1 MGVRTAVVALLCM
14 LFAAVAAGKEPRK
27 MTAMTLTSPAFAE
40 GGAIP
45 ARHTCD
51 GADTS
56 PPLVIANVPAGANSL
71 ALIVDDPDAPVGTWV
86 HWVVW
91 GIPPH
96 TREIAE
102 NRLPAGAQQGRNDW
116 KRNSYGGP
124 CPPSGTHR
132 YFFKLYALDTSLA
145 LGADTT
151 KKELERAMSRH
162 ILAHVEL
169 KGTYRRR

>member
-1 MGVRTAVVALLCM
+1 MGVRTAVVALLC
-14 LFAAVAAGKEPRK
+14 LLLPAAAGKEPRK
-27 MTAMTLTSPAFAE
+27 MTMTLTSPAFAD
-40 GGAIP
+40 GAAIP
-45 ARHTCD
+45 SKYTCD
-51 GADTS
+51 GADSS
-56 PPLVIANVPAGANSL
+56 PPLAIAGIPAGTRSL

-91 GIPPH
+91 GIPPE

-102 NRLPAGAQQGRNDW
+102 NRLPAGAHQGRNDW

-132 YFFKLYALDTSLA
+132 YFFKLYALDIPLA
-145 LGADTT
+145 IGADST
-151 KKELERAMSRH
+151 KKELERAMAGH
-162 ILAHVEL
+162 VLVHVEL